1 MNWIGKVLGGAVG
14 LFVGGPV
21 GSIVG
26 VLLGHQF
33 DQGLGSTTLR
43 EGLLG
48 KVNVQALFFATT
60 FEVMGH
66 IAKSDG
72 RVSESDIRIAR
83 RIMHSMQLQP
93 QAVRVAIERFTE
105 GKRANYP
112 LRERLAALASATR
125 GQQDVARAFMNI
137 QLQAAMG
144 AGSIGSGKRQL
155 LWTVSQALGIGR
167 AELAQLEAALREH
180 RGEGG
185 MSLDVAY
192 RTLGIEST
200 ATDDGIKKAYRRLMN
215 KHHPDKLIAN
225 GLPESMVEVAE
236 AKTHEIRSAYERI
249 RESRGMR

>member
-26 VLLGHQF
+26 ALLGHQF
-33 DQGLGSTTLR
+33 DQGLGSATLR

-48 KVNVQALFFATT
+48 RANAQALFFATT

-66 IAKSDG
+66 IAKADG
-72 RVSESDIRIAR
+72 RVSEDEIRVAR

-93 QAVRVAIERFTE
+93 DAVRVAIERFTE
-105 GKRANYP
+105 GKRARYP
-112 LRERLAALASATR
+112 LQERLTALAGATR
-125 GQQDVARAFMNI
+125 GQRDVARAFMNI

-144 AGSIGSGKRQL
+144 AGPIGPDKRQL
-155 LWTVSQALGIGR
+155 LWTVSQALSIGR
-167 AELAQLEAALREH
+167 VEFAQLEAALRE
-180 RGEGG
+180 RSGTGG
-185 MSLDVAY
+185 ISLEAAY
-192 RTLGIEST
+192 RSLGIEPSVS
-200 ATDDGIKKAYRRLMN
+200 DEGVKKAYRRLMN

-225 GLPESMVEVAE
+225 GLPESMAEVAE